1 MTNISDIK
9 LIGSSICLDFV
20 NTVHDRSLPDSA
32 DYIGGGSASLLAWC
46 AYAGVWDKAMI
57 TKLQA
62 QENDEA
68 AQSKVYQKALELR
81 AILFNLFSALA
92 DSAPLPA
99 ADLSDFN
106 HFLSETLVHK
116 RVVAD
121 GAQLVSAWDLP
132 AYRADLVLWPIVE
145 AAYGLLTG
153 GDYER
158 IKKCPAC
165 GWVFIDKSK
174 GGRRRWCSM
183 DTCGTLDKS
192 RRYYHGKVKDQQ
204 TK

>member
-1 MTNISDIK
+1 MF
-9 LIGSSICLDFV
+9 GW
-20 NTVHDRSLPDSA
+20 
-32 DYIGGGSASLLAWC
+32 GG
-46 AYAGVWDKAMI
+46 AGG
-57 TKLQA
+57 
-62 QENDEA
+62 
-68 AQSKVYQKALELR
+68 KVYQKALELR

-92 DSAPLPA
+92 VSAPLPA
-99 ADLSDFN
+99 ADLSGFN
-106 HFLSETLVHK
+106 HFLSATLAHK

-121 GAQLVSAWDLP
+121 GVQLVSAWDLS
-132 AYRADLVLWPIVE
+132 AYRADLVLWPIIE
-145 AAYGLLTG
+145 AAHGLLIG

-183 DTCGTLDKS
+183 DTCGTIDKS